1 MFILPPSE
9 RAKHIQRLRQTR
21 KQELKLVKHHHTNVK
36 AMARCLKDLSSHTDA
51 ILGSTYEAD
60 DTSDDESSDTSADE
74 SEAEEQKQH
83 TDNENTCANID
94 KINADNSKYSK
105 LAREVREIVACQKH
119 SMRRQKHESSHNALQ
134 WMAVCVNRAVLA
146 DALCKLDTANNEC
159 PRRPRSTGHEIDGTG
174 AMPEMPESVQLPSP
188 RPPTGGVHASVLLPS
203 PSPPTWSS
211 TPAGVHESSTPAH
224 GETTEQARACPGKAW
239 IALQNLESVRHS
251 LEAFA
256 AAAKRCIAMDDAFSQ
271 GIEQMTGV
279 RVLAPDATARRD
291 QVLEHITLL
300 LQQLAHIVPSQSD
313 TTGHHNQQIAPIV
326 PSQSDDEKLTEFET
340 LMESLSPV
348 STAASRVKN
357 TLCLRY
363 PVFKKVTL
371 SVLMNPAK
379 NELFVAFQRL
389 VSLDWNMSRR
399 LSGQKV
405 TYSSDYNRMTNQYRV
420 TMFAFKHA
428 SIDANT
434 VKFTKP

>member
-36 AMARCLKDLSSHTDA
+36 AMARGLKDLSSHTDA

-159 PRRPRSTGHEIDGTG
+159 PRRPRSTGTKG
-174 AMPEMPESVQLPSP
+174 AMPESVQVPSP
-188 RPPTGGVHASVLLPS
+188 RPQTGGGQA
-203 PSPPTWSS
+203 TWSS

-239 IALQNLESVRHS
+239 IALQNLERVRHS

-279 RVLAPDATARRD
+279 RVLTPDATARRD

-300 LQQLAHIVPSQSD
+300 LQQDCTHVPSQSD
-313 TTGHHNQQIAPIV
+313 TTGNHN
-326 PSQSDDEKLTEFET
+326 QSDDEKLTEFET

-428 SIDANT
+428 SIDTDT